1 MLILLHVRQ
10 KALQLKNKGVSIM
23 KFRNITLIISLVF
36 SLSLLTSCLS
46 EKPSSQEESSSEGI
60 TISDE
65 LADVHGTVTKVIDDN
80 TVILKIT
87 KSGFDKSHEN
97 NSFKIKYVGGTETDG
112 TPYLFKVE
120 DNAYFQTI
128 SGGEL
133 TEDDN
138 GEKYWNI
145 ISLIKE

>member
-1 MLILLHVRQ
+1 M
-10 KALQLKNKGVSIM
+10 KLK
-23 KFRNITLIISLVF
+23 NITLIISLVF
-36 SLSLLTSCLS
+36 SLSLLTSCFSKNTLL
-46 EKPSSQEESSSEGI
+46 PEEYSSEGI

-87 KSGFDKSHEN
+87 KSGFDKNHEN

>member
-1 MLILLHVRQ
+1 M
-10 KALQLKNKGVSIM
+10 KLK
-23 KFRNITLIISLVF
+23 NITLIISLVF

-46 EKPSSQEESSSEGI
+46 KNTLLPEEYSSEGI

-87 KSGFDKSHEN
+87 KSGFDKNQEN
-97 NSFKIKYVGGTETDG
+97 NSFKIKYVGGAEKDG
-112 TPYLFKVE
+112 MPYKFKVG
-120 DNAYFQTI
+120 DKAYFQTI
-128 SGGEL
+128 SGGEF

-138 GEKYWNI
+138 GEKYWDI

>member
-1 MLILLHVRQ
+1 M
-10 KALQLKNKGVSIM
+10 M
-23 KFRNITLIISLVF
+23 KFKNITLIISLVF

-46 EKPSSQEESSSEGI
+46 KNPNSQGESSSEGI
-60 TISDE
+60 TITDE
-65 LADVHGTVTKVIDDN
+65 LTDVHGTVTKVIDNN

-87 KSGFDKSHEN
+87 KSNFDKSQEN
-97 NSFKIKYVGGTETDG
+97 NSFMVKFVGGTEIDG
-112 TPYLFKVE
+112 TPYLFKVG
-120 DNAYFQTI
+120 DKAYFETI

-138 GEKYWNI
+138 GEKYWHI

>member
-1 MLILLHVRQ
+1 M
-10 KALQLKNKGVSIM
+10 KLK
-23 KFRNITLIISLVF
+23 NITLIISLVF

-46 EKPSSQEESSSEGI
+46 GNPSSQEESSSEGI

-65 LADVHGTVTKVIDDN
+65 LADVHGTVTKLIDDN

-97 NSFKIKYVGGTETDG
+97 NCFKIKYVGGTEIDG
-112 TPYLFKVE
+112 TPYLFKVG

-128 SGGEL
+128 SGGEF

-138 GEKYWNI
+138 GEKYWDI